1 MVEALRT
8 KFEAL
13 APYMDEKLKRL
24 WAGTEAVVLGAGGVD
39 EVAFATG
46 LSAKTIRAGIRELGQ
61 PWEER
66 CQKTSRRVRRA
77 GGGRKRLVET
87 DSTLVEELEE
97 LIDPVTR
104 GHPESPLRW
113 TSKSTSK
120 LAAQLQAK
128 GHKIS
133 SRTVAR
139 LLKQQ
144 GYSLQSNKKTREGA
158 NHPDRDEQFQHIHDK
173 VEDFLA
179 SGQPVISV
187 DTKKK
192 ELIGEYK
199 NNGQEWERKKEPIQ
213 VNMHDFPDPKQ
224 GKVIPYGIYDIA
236 SNQGW
241 VNVGINHDTAE
252 LAVESIRKWWRY
264 MGQQMYPN
272 AQELLITA
280 DCGGSNGYR
289 VRLWKTELQKL
300 ANEIG
305 ITIKV
310 AHFPPGT
317 SKWNKIEH
325 RLFCQITENWRG
337 RPLTS
342 REVVV
347 NLIGSTTTKKGLRV
361 KAELDEREYEI
372 GKKVSDEDLS
382 KVNIEPARFHGE
394 WNYSIAPN
402 TT

>member
-1 MVEALRT
+1 MR
-8 KFEAL
+8 
-13 APYMDEKLKRL
+13 
-24 WAGTEAVVLGAGGVD
+24 GT
-39 EVAFATG
+39 
-46 LSAKTIRAGIRELGQ
+46 
-61 PWEER
+61 
-66 CQKTSRRVRRA
+66 
-77 GGGRKRLVET
+77 GGGRKRLVDT
-87 DSTLVEELEE
+87 DSTLLGELEE
-97 LIDPVTR
+97 LIDPATR

-120 LAAQLQAK
+120 LAVELQFR

-133 SRTVAR
+133 PKTVAR
-139 LLKQQ
+139 LLQKQ
-144 GYSLQSNKKTREGA
+144 GYSLQSNKKTSEGDS
-158 NHPDRDEQFQHIHDK
+158 HPDRDKQFQYIHDQ
-173 VEDFLA
+173 VEEFLDRE
-179 SGQPVISV
+179 QPVISV

-192 ELIGEYK
+192 ELIGFYK
-199 NNGQEWERKKEPIQ
+199 NKGQEWERKKEPIK

-236 SNQGW
+236 LNQGW

-252 LAVESIRKWWRY
+252 LAVESIRKWWLL
-264 MGQQMYPN
+264 MGQQMYPS

-300 ANEIG
+300 ASEIG
-305 ITIKV
+305 IKIKV

-347 NLIGSTTTKKGLRV
+347 NLIGSTTTKTGLLV
-361 KAELDEREYEI
+361 KAQLDEREYEI
-372 GKKVSDEDLS
+372 GKKVSNEDLS
-382 KVNIEPARFHGE
+382 KVNIEPASFHGE
-394 WNYSIAPN
+394 WNYSIVPN